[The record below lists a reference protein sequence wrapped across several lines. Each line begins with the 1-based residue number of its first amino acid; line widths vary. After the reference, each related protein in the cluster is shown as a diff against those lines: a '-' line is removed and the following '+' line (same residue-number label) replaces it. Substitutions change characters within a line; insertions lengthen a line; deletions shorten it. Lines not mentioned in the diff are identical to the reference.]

1 MATEPESPS
10 PREQPEA
17 PAAEPPKGGAGRF
30 LLVVG
35 TLLALLAVAA
45 IVGAF
50 GVTSL
55 VRRML
60 GDDRTRITQSVIVER
75 TRAVARLVT
84 SETQVRDVV
93 TYENRRLG
101 STKRAIVVVTGR
113 VMAGVDLEQNPVVAI
128 DEEAKRINITLPP
141 ARVLGVEVTT
151 LSTYDEDRGLWNPF
165 RPADRDS
172 IFMLAREQL
181 EASAGELGV
190 ARHAE
195 ESAERI
201 LEGLLGVD
209 GYTVEVTF
217 RGRAATSPEIIEA
230 PRD

>member
-1 MATEPESPS
+1 MPTEPGAPS
-10 PREQPEA
+10 PNERPE
-17 PAAEPPKGGAGRF
+17 AAEPRKGGAGRF

-113 VMAGVDLEQNPVVAI
+113 VMAGVDLEQNPVVEI

-141 ARVLGVEVTT
+141 ARVLGVEVIE

-172 IFMLAREQL
+172 IFLLAREQL

-217 RGRAATSPEIIEA
+217 RGRRERAPATVEA

>member
-1 MATEPESPS
+1 MPTEPAAPS
-10 PREQPEA
+10 PNELPEA
-17 PAAEPPKGGAGRF
+17 AQPRKGGAGRF

-113 VMAGVDLEQNPVVAI
+113 VMAGVDLEQNPVVEI

-141 ARVLGVEVTT
+141 ARVLGVEVSE

-172 IFMLAREQL
+172 IFLLAREQL

-217 RGRAATSPEIIEA
+217 RGRRERAPATVEA

>member
-1 MATEPESPS
+1 MTTEPDSLPAPDDHTDQ
-10 PREQPEA
+10 PRKP
-17 PAAEPPKGGAGRF
+17 GAGRF
-30 LLVVG
+30 LLVIV

-50 GVTSL
+50 GVTGL

-60 GDDRTRITQSVIVER
+60 GEDRTRITQSVIVER

-93 TYENRRLG
+93 TYENLRLG

-113 VMAGVDLEQNPVVAI
+113 VMAGVDLEQDPDVTI
-128 DEEAKRINITLPP
+128 DDEAKRIRIALPP
-141 ARVLGVEVTT
+141 ARVLGVEVTN

-172 IFMLAREQL
+172 IFQLAREQL
-181 EASAGELGV
+181 EASAGELDV

-201 LEGLLGVD
+201 LEGLLGVN

-217 RGRAATSPEIIEA
+217 NGRPARGPMIIEA

>member
-1 MATEPESPS
+1 MPTEPESPS
-10 PREQPEA
+10 PLERLEP
-17 PAAEPPKGGAGRF
+17 AEPRKGGAGRF

-35 TLLALLAVAA
+35 TLLLLLAVAA

-113 VMAGVDLEQNPVVAI
+113 VMAGVDLEQNPAVAI
-128 DEEAKRINITLPP
+128 DEQAKRISITLPP
-141 ARVLGVEVTT
+141 ARVLGVEVSS

-172 IFMLAREQL
+172 IFLLAREQL

-209 GYTVEVTF
+209 GYAVEVTF
-217 RGRAATSPEIIEA
+217 RGQRARPPEIVA
-230 PRD
+230 PPRD

>member
-1 MATEPESPS
+1 MTTEPDSLPAPLRPEPS
-10 PREQPEA
+10 EPR
-17 PAAEPPKGGAGRF
+17 KFGAGRF
-30 LLVVG
+30 LLVVA

-45 IVGAF
+45 VVGAF

-60 GDDRTRITQSVIVER
+60 GDDRTRITQSVMVER

-113 VMAGVDLEQNPVVAI
+113 VMTGVDLEQNPDVTI
-128 DEEAKRINITLPP
+128 DDELKRIHVTLPP
-141 ARVLGVEVTT
+141 ARVLGVEVTE

-172 IFMLAREQL
+172 IFLLAREQL

-195 ESAERI
+195 ESAERM

-217 RGRAATSPEIIEA
+217 RGRPASAPRMIEA

>member
-1 MATEPESPS
+1 MPTEPESP
-10 PREQPEA
+10 PTLE
-17 PAAEPPKGGAGRF
+17 PAQQEEPPKGGAGRF
-30 LLVVG
+30 LLVIG
-35 TLLALLAVAA
+35 TLLVLLAVAA

-55 VRRML
+55 VKRML

-113 VMAGVDLEQNPVVAI
+113 VMAGVDLEQNPAVEI
-128 DEEAKRINITLPP
+128 DDEARHINIMLPP
-141 ARVLGVEVTT
+141 ARVLGVEVTN

-172 IFMLAREQL
+172 IFLLAREQL

-217 RGRAATSPEIIEA
+217 RGQRARPPVQVEA

>member
-1 MATEPESPS
+1 M
-10 PREQPEA
+10 
-17 PAAEPPKGGAGRF
+17 
-30 LLVVG
+30 
-35 TLLALLAVAA
+35 
-45 IVGAF
+45 
-50 GVTSL
+50 
-55 VRRML
+55 
-60 GDDRTRITQSVIVER
+60 
-75 TRAVARLVT
+75 
-84 SETQVRDVV
+84 V

-113 VMAGVDLEQNPVVAI
+113 VMAGVDLEQNPDVSI
-128 DEEAKRINITLPP
+128 DDQEKLIRITLPP
-141 ARVLGVEVTT
+141 ARVLGVEVTN

-172 IFMLAREQL
+172 IFLLAREQL
-181 EASAGELGV
+181 EASAGELDV

-209 GYTVEVTF
+209 GYAVEVTF
-217 RGRAATSPEIIEA
+217 KGRPAREPAIIEA